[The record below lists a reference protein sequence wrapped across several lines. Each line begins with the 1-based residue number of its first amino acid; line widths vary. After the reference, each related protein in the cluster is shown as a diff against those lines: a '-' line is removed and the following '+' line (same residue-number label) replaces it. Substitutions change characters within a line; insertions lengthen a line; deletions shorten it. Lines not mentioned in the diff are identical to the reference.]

1 MTDKLVALNS
11 EVLST
16 LPFVMDELI
25 SKATAEILF
34 PGIKDLTS
42 DLRNEELSGSFSE
55 SEEDR
60 LEPSSLTLLRES
72 IIRSIQNRQ
81 SLVTVSD
88 KRHRRGNI
96 NTDLFTARPKVEVQ
110 ILKNSGNSKVPNEQD
125 SFQQPSLPVIPNNLV
140 AENCLEDSECTAAE
154 SENIPTATDESKLED
169 NRNTCK
175 SQDDI
180 LNGLKLACRNSS
192 QGIYENCSTYNII
205 AEQLNLTNEK
215 HSKLKSTTRRL
226 DASSNLNSEENA
238 TPLENRHSVNSN
250 IDSTRERIND
260 DYMTYSQDSQFSLSD
275 SFFSDLANGDLSSL
289 SGGSLSD
296 FSDSER
302 SNSGHMLTTKEDNS
316 KVLAHDVDQIREE
329 ETGLPYS
336 SKKVS
341 KRVRKRNKKCKE
353 NKPITYRCNKC
364 DVSYI
369 VANKKMA
376 ENARCLHCDFWTSV
390 EPVFV
395 KQKKQAWNTCR
406 IC

>member
-1 MTDKLVALNS
+1 
-11 EVLST
+11 
-16 LPFVMDELI
+16 MDELI

-34 PGIKDLTS
+34 PGIKDVTS
-42 DLRNEELSGSFSE
+42 DLRNEELSSSFSG
-55 SEEDR
+55 SEEDK

-81 SLVTVSD
+81 SLITVSD
-88 KRHRRGNI
+88 KRQRQETI

-110 ILKNSGNSKVPNEQD
+110 ILKNNENSKVSNKQD
-125 SFQQPSLPVIPNNLV
+125 SFQQPSLPVISNNLG
-140 AENCLEDSECTAAE
+140 ADNCLEDFQYTAAKA
-154 SENIPTATDESKLED
+154 ENIPTATDESKSED
-169 NRNTCK
+169 KRNTCK
-175 SQDDI
+175 PQDNV

-205 AEQLNLTNEK
+205 AEQLNLTNGK
-215 HSKLKSTTRRL
+215 HSKLKNKTRRL
-226 DASSNLNSEENA
+226 DSSSNLNAEENA
-238 TPLENRHSVNSN
+238 TPLENQHSINSN
-250 IDSTRERIND
+250 IDSTTECINND
-260 DYMTYSQDSQFSLSD
+260 DYTTCSQDAQFSLSD

-302 SNSGHMLTTKEDNS
+302 SNSRHMSTAKEDNN
-316 KVLAHDVDQIREE
+316 KVLARNVDQIRDE
-329 ETGLPYS
+329 ETGLSYS

-341 KRVRKRNKKCKE
+341 KRIRKRNKKCKE

-364 DVSYI
+364 DASYI